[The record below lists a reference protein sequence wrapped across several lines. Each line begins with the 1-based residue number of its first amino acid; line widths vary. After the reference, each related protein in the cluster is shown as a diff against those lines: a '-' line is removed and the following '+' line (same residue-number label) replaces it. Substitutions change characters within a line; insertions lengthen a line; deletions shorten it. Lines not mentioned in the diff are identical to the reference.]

1 MEKMFGKKLA
11 FLLTAAV
18 LLASWGALVS
28 CSDDGGNESKGGKL
42 TLDFERRGSSYDS
55 VGYFAL
61 KNSGDLS
68 LTSGALYVYDFG
80 NETPDP
86 DTCKFTLKLSAYE
99 DKTVEGTW
107 DYDHDKFAGEKPTA
121 LICAVTQGA
130 SLGDVTITKSS
141 KVTGVIEYDD
151 ASDEYRVTGLKIVIE

>member
-11 FLLTAAV
+11 FLLAAAV
-18 LLASWGALVS
+18 LLAAWGALVS

-42 TLDFERRGSSYDS
+42 TLDFERKGYGSPAL
-55 VGYFAL
+55 FAL

-68 LTSGALYVYDFG
+68 LTSGTLYVYDLG

-86 DTCKFTLKLSAYE
+86 DTCKFTLDLSASV
-99 DKTVEGTW
+99 DKTAKGTW
-107 DYDHDKFAGEKPTA
+107 DYDHDKSAGGKPTA

-141 KVTGVIEYDD
+141 KVTGVIEYND